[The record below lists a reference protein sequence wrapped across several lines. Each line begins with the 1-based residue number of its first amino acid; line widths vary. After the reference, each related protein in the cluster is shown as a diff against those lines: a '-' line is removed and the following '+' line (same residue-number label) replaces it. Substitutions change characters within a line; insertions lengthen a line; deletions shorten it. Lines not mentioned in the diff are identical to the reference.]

1 MKSLFFKLFL
11 LITFLFS
18 SNADLLAQY
27 IWTEYAGNP
36 LNVQGT
42 PGSWDASVVVP
53 SVIFNSDSNRFEMW
67 YTSFTGSF
75 PNGGIGFAY
84 SSDGINWT
92 KHPSAVMTPGA
103 TGWDSLFVGAASVIK
118 ESGSYKMWYTGWK
131 SFTRLPRSIGYAT
144 SPDGIN
150 WTKYSGNPVLSPLTG
165 WESGGVGYQSVI
177 KMTGGYLMFYTG
189 EAANALTGRAI
200 SSDGITWERY
210 SNNPVLPAGGI
221 GEWDRSNYL
230 GKVIAI
236 EDTLYMYYTGESN
249 PGISGSAIGMATS
262 NDTGKT
268 WNKYIHNPIITRSTW
283 NSGWTESGSVLFS
296 QNKLW
301 LYYDGGSTSGGR
313 IGFATTPFIP
323 VSVEDETTL
332 PKEFVLMQN
341 YPNPFNPS
349 TSIQYAIS
357 NMQFVSIKV
366 YDVLGNEIETLVNE
380 EKPIGNYE
388 ITWYAKNLPSGV
400 YFYQLRAGSFIETK
414 KMILLR

>member
-1 MKSLFFKLFL
+1 MKTFFKLCL
-11 LITFLFS
+11 LITFLFL
-18 SNADLLAQY
+18 SNAELVAQY
-27 IWTEYAGNP
+27 TWTEYAGNP
-36 LNVQGT
+36 LNVHGT
-42 PGSWDASVVVP
+42 PGSWDWSVVVP

-84 SSDGINWT
+84 SGDGMNWT

-103 TGWDSLFVGAASVIK
+103 TGWDSLFVGAACVIK

-131 SFTRLPRSIGYAT
+131 SITRLPRSIGYAT

-150 WTKYSGNPVLSPLTG
+150 WTKYSGNPVLSPQTG

-177 KMTGGYLMFYTG
+177 KVTGGYLMFYTG

-200 SSDGITWERY
+200 SPDGITWERY

-221 GEWDRSNYL
+221 GEWDRNNYL

-268 WNKYIHNPIITRSTW
+268 WNKYINNPIITRGTW

-296 QNKLW
+296 QDKLW

-313 IGFATTPFIP
+313 IGLATAPVI
-323 VSVEDETTL
+323 VSVEDETKL

-349 TSIQYAIS
+349 TKIS
-357 NMQFVSIKV
+357 WQTPAGSHQTIKL
-366 YDVLGNEIETLVNE
+366 YDVLGKEIETIVDGYYEAGYHSTLYIVNS
-380 EKPIGNYE
+380 
-388 ITWYAKNLPSGV
+388 TLPSGV
-400 YFYQLRAGSFIETK
+400 YFYQLKAGEFMSVK
-414 KMILLR
+414 KMLLIK